1 MWQFVT
7 EAIILMDVHSI
18 MFYGIMAVK
27 MERNKKKEVG

>member
-1 MWQFVT
+1 
-7 EAIILMDVHSI
+7 MDVHSI